1 MKTNKNLWMIILFY
15 AALWGLAEA
24 SLGYVLHFLPCGFAG
39 MIMFPIGFYLMYN
52 AYKFSGQR
60 STVLLVGLIAALI
73 KTVDLILPLTSP
85 MSVLNPVSSILIESL
100 LVFGAVSLFEG
111 KRAVPAVFLMS
122 SGWILLFILAQR
134 FLLHPGDG
142 LYLYP
147 AAEMLFYVVLNII
160 VNSALILLYL
170 KNENRL
176 SLKLEPE
183 TALFAAPLILLF
195 AIAVELS
202 NTLI

>member
-1 MKTNKNLWMIILFY
+1 MKTNKSLWITVLLY

-39 MIMFPIGFYLMYN
+39 LIMFPVGFYFMYN
-52 AYKFSGQR
+52 AYKFSGHR
-60 STVLLVGLIAALI
+60 SAVLVVGAIAALI
-73 KTVDLILPLTSP
+73 KTVDLILPLTSLV
-85 MSVLNPVSSILIESL
+85 SVLNPVSSILIESL
-100 LVFGAVSLFEG
+100 LVFGALRLFEG
-111 KRAVPAVFLMS
+111 KMTVPAVFLVS
-122 SGWILLFILAQR
+122 TGWILLFILTQR

-147 AAEMLFYVVLNII
+147 LGEMLFYVVLNII
-160 VNSALILLYL
+160 VSGALILLYL
-170 KNENRL
+170 KNEKRL
-176 SLKLEPE
+176 SLKLQSE
-183 TALFAAPLILLF
+183 TVVFAAPLILLF